1 MAKCT
6 LALGQWKTKQ
16 VMERVQEE
24 WRIPFCVKYKDQG
37 PVCRGWSSTAEC
49 TPTPGRRTSQPTS
62 TPSGCRPPP
71 GRQLGTPRPR
81 WVSANIFYTLTN
93 IFPAQSGSEWSMS
106 WRTAR
111 MNNTVQFTLGE
122 EFEEKGF
129 GGKVVKVQ
137 IHFYCY
143 P

>member
-1 MAKCT
+1 MVQYSGVYTHAGEEN
-6 LALGQWKTKQ
+6 LATYLHTIGVPPAAREAAGDAPPSLGQCKYFLYIDKY
-16 VMERVQEE
+16 
-24 WRIPFCVKYKDQG
+24 ISCVEI
-37 PVCRGWSSTAEC
+37 S
-49 TPTPGRRTSQPTS
+49 
-62 TPSGCRPPP
+62 
-71 GRQLGTPRPR
+71 
-81 WVSANIFYTLTN
+81 
-93 IFPAQSGSEWSMS
+93 QSGSEWSMT